1 MKQLFVVARRNGD
14 KWYVAGINGKKEPQ
28 EIQIELPFSLN
39 NPLLFAE
46 RETLNDFSIQTLN
59 GNINSVQV

>member
-14 KWYVAGINGKKEPQ
+14 KWYVAGINGKNDIQ
-28 EIQIELPFSLN
+28 EMQIELPFSMD
-39 NPLLFAE
+39 NPLLFAVG
-46 RETLNDFSIQTLN
+46 ETLNDFSIQTLN